1 MLSEEQGIIIESI
14 KNGRNVV
21 SDCVAG
27 SGKTTTVLHIA
38 KACPHLKC
46 CLVTYNCSLK
56 LETRVKAESM
66 NLKNLEIH
74 SYNSLAVKYYHR
86 GAYVQE
92 NLLSVIQQDYKP
104 LTPIPSYDVLIA
116 DETQDMSDVFFKLLK
131 KFVRNAVI
139 PPKQMLVLG
148 DKWQTIYKFG
158 GADERFLTM
167 TSIVWDCPFVPCT
180 LTMSFRVTNQ
190 IAAMANTVMLGIN
203 RIRAQKDGPAV
214 DYRICDPFNLEG
226 TVGKELVDD
235 IHSGLIK
242 PSDVF
247 ILGYSLKSTDVAT
260 PIRKFEN
267 FLVHNNIP
275 CFFQLTDDAR
285 MDEELLKDKV
295 VFSTFHKSKG
305 RERKRVII
313 FGFDNT
319 YFRFFSKE
327 EPQNECPPLLY
338 VAVTRASQHLTL
350 LQSWKESPL
359 PFLRKSLDQIK
370 TLDYIKFIP
379 DRPYIG
385 PDGDTGAKAHNRKET
400 VTRLTERLQAH
411 HQYQLD
417 TMMADMYVSEKT
429 PYNDTAIVNK
439 ITGKTV
445 EDVSLINGIAIPAMI
460 EMEMLNKCT
469 IATYVAQEYEN
480 TCKRNDNPWMRSKYK
495 SIHEGINSI
504 QGFAKCAM
512 FFIAFTENIINH
524 INQITKFNWLT
535 TAAVNECKTVL
546 RNYCNDTSK
555 FEQTIQ
561 LLSELCPEYGTI
573 EINGRLDICDTIQVI
588 EVKCVQALTLEHKLQ
603 LIVYAYMCKNNDGY
617 KHMKEFRLI
626 NIRTGECFK
635 LNLHSHL
642 IEETVRILFHNKYEQ
657 KEVLTN
663 EEFITQSRSDKCK
676 NMGVRIVPQ
685 SIPLFVT
692 DDDEDY
698 SV

>member
-1 MLSEEQGIIIESI
+1 MLSEEQSIIIESI

-38 KACPHLKC
+38 QACPQLKC

-167 TSIVWDCPFVPCT
+167 TSIVWERPFVPCT
-180 LTMSFRVTNQ
+180 LTMSFRVTHQ
-190 IAAMANTVMLGIN
+190 IAAMANNVMLGIN
-203 RIRAQKDGPAV
+203 RIRACKEGPAV

-235 IHSGLIK
+235 IYSGLIK

-247 ILGYSLKSTDVAT
+247 ILAYSLKSTDVAT

-319 YFRFFSKE
+319 YFKFFSKE

-359 PFLRKSLDQIK
+359 PFLRQSLDDMK

-379 DRPYIG
+379 DRPYLG
-385 PDGDTGAKAHNRKET
+385 PDGDTGATAHNRKET

-417 TMMADMYVSEKT
+417 TMMADMYVCEKAA
-429 PYNDTAIVNK
+429 YNDTAIVNK

-469 IATYVAQEYEN
+469 IAIYVAQEYEN

-512 FFIAFTENIINH
+512 FFIAFTEKIINH
-524 INQITKFNWLT
+524 INQIAKFNWLT

-546 RNYCNDTSK
+546 RHYCNETSK

-561 LLSELCPEYGTI
+561 MLSDLCPEYGII

-588 EVKCVQALTLEHKLQ
+588 EVKCVQAITLEHKLQ

-626 NIRTGECFK
+626 NIRTGECFR

-642 IEETVRILFHNKYEQ
+642 IEETIRILFHNKYEQ

-685 SIPLFVT
+685 SIPLFVR
-692 DDDEDY
+692 DNDEDY
-698 SV
+698 GV